1 VRLLLFSNAPH
12 AGTGYG
18 VQTALLAEHLQKAGH
33 EVAILA
39 YFGLEGAQL
48 MWKPPNA
55 EIGLPGIP
63 VFPRSRHPASQDFMV
78 PLAKQLGVDAVVAI
92 TDAWVVETH
101 RFKDS
106 GIAYV
111 PWFPCDCEP
120 MDQENARGIAGP
132 GPDVRLP
139 VATSEHAAAMARE
152 RGITDVRVI
161 PYMVDT
167 GVYSPGDRAEA
178 RKGWGIPEDAFVVG
192 MVAMN
197 KTAAGIDRK
206 RFEEQIAAFARLRL
220 KHEDAILYLHTHVT
234 APDGVHLP
242 TLLKHYRVPPD
253 AVMFTDGIVLTVGA
267 PPPLMAD
274 LYRSFDVLTLVSGG
288 EGAGMPLLEAA
299 ACGVRTIW
307 GDWTA
312 MPQYGK
318 AGWAL
323 ARGDAQPQ
331 MNAGRVWWRTPDVDC
346 IHDLL
351 QRAYEQDDRAR
362 AVMES
367 KARDL
372 AMNHDP
378 YVVMPMWLD
387 AIDELARRLEEAKGV
402 TTVPIPEA
410 LKAGVGA

>member
-48 MWKPPNA
+48 MWKAPGAPP
-55 EIGLPGIP
+55 ELPGIP

-167 GVYSPGDRAEA
+167 SVYSPGDRAEA

-206 RFEEQIAAFARLRL
+206 RFEEQIAAFARLR
-220 KHEDAILYLHTHVT
+220 KRHDNAILYLHTHVT

-242 TLLKHYRVPPD
+242 TLLKQYRVPPE

-274 LYRSFDVLTLVSGG
+274 LYRSFDVLTSVSGG

-299 ACGVRTIW
+299 ACGVPTLW

-312 MPQYGK
+312 MPEYAK
-318 AGWAL
+318 EGWSVL
-323 ARGDAQPQ
+323 QEQSQPQ
-331 MNAGRVWWRTPDVDC
+331 MNAGRVWWRTPSVDAVYGVMQAAYDT
-346 IHDLL
+346 IP
-351 QRAYEQDDRAR
+351 QRR
-362 AVMES
+362 AVMGS
-367 KARDL
+367 AARDRAL
-372 AMNHDP
+372 DHDP
-378 YVVMPMWLD
+378 HTVMPLWLK
-387 AIDELARRLEEAKGV
+387 ALDEVQERLEAARGV
-402 TTVPIPEA
+402 TTVPIPDV
-410 LKAGVGA
+410 LKQAVTA